1 MRPTEAHL
9 NSLLKKQDSP
19 DERGTMTGVTSY
31 IDRYLDEA
39 RSLLDA
45 LDREALSNAIE
56 NIRQLRDRNGRM
68 FIVGVGG
75 SAANA
80 SHAVNDFRKI
90 AGIESYAPTDNV
102 AELTAW
108 INDESWDR
116 SMERWLQGSRLSSKD
131 ALMVLS
137 VGGGGDHTSVNLVR
151 AAEYA
156 KEVGADLY
164 AVVGR
169 DGGLT
174 GRMADVTIHLPPQ
187 SDDTITPLTES
198 FQAIVWHLIVT
209 ALNEGITK

>member
-1 MRPTEAHL
+1 ML
-9 NSLLKKQDSP
+9 
-19 DERGTMTGVTSY
+19 GVTSY
-31 IDRYLDEA
+31 IDRYLSEA
-39 RSLLDA
+39 RTLLDA
-45 LDREALSNAIE
+45 LDRNALKSAIDH
-56 NIRQLRDRNGRM
+56 IRHLRDRNGRM

-116 SMERWLQGSRLSSKD
+116 SIERWLRGSRLSSND

-137 VGGGGDHTSVNLVR
+137 VGGGSDHTSVNLVK

-156 KEVGADLY
+156 KEVGADLI

-174 GRMADVTIHLPPQ
+174 GRLADVTIHIPPQ

-198 FQAIVWHLIVT
+198 FQAIVWHLMVT
-209 ALNEGITK
+209 ALNEETAQ

>member
-1 MRPTEAHL
+1 
-9 NSLLKKQDSP
+9 
-19 DERGTMTGVTSY
+19 MTGVTSY

-39 RSLLDA
+39 RSVLDA
-45 LDREALSNAIE
+45 LDHEALSNAIE
-56 NIRQLRDRNGRM
+56 KTRHLRDRNGRM

-90 AGIESYAPTDNV
+90 GGIESYAPTDNV

-116 SMERWLQGSRLSSKD
+116 SMERWLRGSRLSDND

-137 VGGGGDHTSVNLVR
+137 VGGGNDQTSLNLVR

-156 KEVGADLY
+156 KEVGAEVF
-164 AVVGR
+164 AIVGR
-169 DGGLT
+169 DGGRT
-174 GRMADVTIHLPPQ
+174 GGIADSTILLPPQ

-209 ALNEGITK
+209 ALNEGTAK